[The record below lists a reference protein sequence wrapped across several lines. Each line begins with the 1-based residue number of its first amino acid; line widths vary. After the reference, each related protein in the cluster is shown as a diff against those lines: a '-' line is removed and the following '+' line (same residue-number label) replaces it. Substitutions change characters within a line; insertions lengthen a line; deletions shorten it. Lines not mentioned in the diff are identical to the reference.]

1 MLWQFRVVML
11 FQIRNGFFIH
21 ICPLCLKQAD
31 FLRKYRMYK
40 ASELLKN
47 TKMPVA
53 EVGASVGY
61 DNQLHFPRA
70 FRNIFGISPKN
81 YRDNHR
87 LSQNN

>member
-1 MLWQFRVVML
+1 
-11 FQIRNGFFIH
+11 
-21 ICPLCLKQAD
+21 
-31 FLRKYRMYK
+31 MYK

-61 DNQLHFPRA
+61 DNQLHFSRA

-81 YRDNHR
+81 YCDNHR

>member
-1 MLWQFRVVML
+1 
-11 FQIRNGFFIH
+11 
-21 ICPLCLKQAD
+21 
-31 FLRKYRMYK
+31 MYK

-61 DNQLHFPRA
+61 DNQLHFSRA

-87 LSQNN
+87 LSQKK

>member
-1 MLWQFRVVML
+1 
-11 FQIRNGFFIH
+11 
-21 ICPLCLKQAD
+21 
-31 FLRKYRMYK
+31 MYK

-47 TKMPVA
+47 TKMLVA

-61 DNQLHFPRA
+61 DNQLHFSRA

-81 YRDNHR
+81 YRYNHR

>member
-1 MLWQFRVVML
+1 VSASGWKCKKEKRDAFEHPSFTFL
-11 FQIRNGFFIH
+11 
-21 ICPLCLKQAD
+21 LK
-31 FLRKYRMYK
+31 YWMYK

-47 TKMPVA
+47 TKMLVA

-61 DNQLHFPRA
+61 DNQLHFSRA